1 MPLAQVLG
9 YQLSNLVEGKYR
21 RGTTFS
27 LTFPTLPSITILPR
41 RVEIHQKP
49 YHHDVLIMEFSNS
62 SPMWFSLM
70 KTGVPLQFNWSQETF
85 QNSWV
90 GYVSYISKTV
100 AGQISDVMEV
110 HCVGSTF
117 PLKERVSKVFVNM
130 SVSTAVRN
138 IATEFGFNFVGED
151 DGVVFDQLTIAGHSY
166 WEWIQEQARRI
177 GYGVLVDN
185 MNFYFRPIDKL
196 IDQSVSSVPI
206 LSTPGNQ
213 MGINN
218 QILDRTL
225 DKFKVMNGEYM
236 EDPLTLRTYK
246 TVSGV
251 DPISSKVFTSTSS
264 PKTVGDNLREDT
276 SDVWFSE
283 VRSDRVSNSYATT
296 SALADGAA
304 QLARLNM
311 PALIQCQGDPRI
323 KPFAPVLVKDT
334 GPLTDGYWI
343 CREVKHMFAK
353 IGDYQIEMKVAIDG
367 TGVGRNT
374 VVRQGTT
381 DVIGLVNLSEALKGN
396 GVPSVARKTS
406 QVRLVTS
413 QPIQKED
420 GQGYAR
426 TPSRWVYAS
435 TGGN

>member
-166 WEWIQEQARRI
+166 WEWIQEQAKRI
-177 GYGVLVDN
+177 GYGVYVHN
-185 MNFYFRPIDKL
+185 MDFCFRPIDKL
-196 IDQSVSSVPI
+196 IDQSINSVPV
-206 LSTPGNQ
+206 LEMTSTQ
-213 MGINN
+213 LGINN
-218 QILDRTL
+218 QLMDRTL
-225 DKFKVMNGEYM
+225 DEFKVLNGEYI
-236 EDPLTLRTYK
+236 EDITALRTSK
-246 TVSGV
+246 VVSGV
-251 DPISSKVFTSTSS
+251 DPITGNKITSTAS
-264 PKTVGDNLREDT
+264 PASVGENVRETT
-276 SDVWFSE
+276 SDVLFTE
-283 VRSDRVSNSYATT
+283 VRSDRVVSSKV
-296 SALADGAA
+296 SAQALSSGSA
-304 QLARLNM
+304 QLSRFNM
-311 PALIQCQGDPRI
+311 PAFIKCQGDPRI
-323 KPFAPVLVKDT
+323 HPYAPILIKNT

-343 CREVKHMFAK
+343 PKEVRHMFARL
-353 IGDYQIEMKVAIDG
+353 GDYQIELKAGVDG
-367 TGVGRNT
+367 TGVSLKT
-374 VVRQGTT
+374 AARQGTT
-381 DVIGLVNLSEALKGN
+381 SIAGVINLTEALQN
-396 GVPSVARKTS
+396 GYSNATALKIKAY
-406 QVRLVTS
+406 RLVS
-413 QPIQKED
+413 KHPVMKESD
-420 GQGYAR
+420 QGFNR
-426 TPSRWVYAS
+426 TPALWSYLAN
-435 TGGN
+435 GGN